1 MYVPRAF
8 ERTDPDELH
17 AFAAAHPF
25 AVLVS
30 THESAPFATHVP
42 LLVERDTG
50 ALVGHMARANP
61 HWTGLDGKPVLAV
74 FNGPHAYVSPTWY
87 EAENVVPTWNYVAV
101 HATGTFRV
109 LHDGA
114 DAVRVLLATVREY
127 EGSGEGAW
135 APDAE
140 SAFFRGLVNGI
151 VAFRVEVSR
160 WEGKWK
166 LSQNHPAERR
176 EKVRAALAASTSA
189 EAREV
194 ARLMGEH
201 SAPN

>member
-1 MYVPRAF
+1 VYIPRAF
-8 ERTDPDELH
+8 ERTDPDELC

-30 THESAPFATHVP
+30 AHNGEPFATHLP

-61 HWTGLDGKPVLAV
+61 HWTELDGKPVLAI
-74 FNGPHAYVSPTWY
+74 FSGPHAYVSPTWY

-109 LHDGA
+109 LADEA
-114 DAVRVLLATVREY
+114 DAVRVLLATVRAY

-140 SAFFRGLVNGI
+140 GAFFRGLVNGI
-151 VAFRVEVSR
+151 VAFRVEAAR

-166 LSQNHPAERR
+166 LSQNQPPERR

-189 EAREV
+189 EARAV
-194 ARLMGEH
+194 ARLMGEG
-201 SAPN
+201 

>member
-8 ERTDPDELH
+8 ERTETGELL

-30 THESAPFATHVP
+30 DHDGEPFATHLP

-61 HWTGLDGKPVLAV
+61 HWTALDGEPVLAI
-74 FNGPHAYVSPTWY
+74 FSGPHAYVSPTWY
-87 EAENVVPTWNYVAV
+87 EAENAVPTWNYVAV
-101 HATGTFRV
+101 HATGTFR
-109 LHDGA
+109 LLA
-114 DAVRVLLATVREY
+114 EPDAVRVLLDTVREY

-140 SAFFRGLVNGI
+140 SAYFRGLVQGI
-151 VAFRVEVSR
+151 VAFRVDVAR

-166 LSQNHPAERR
+166 LSQNQPPERR
-176 EKVRAALAASTSA
+176 AKVRAALAASTDPA
-189 EAREV
+189 ARAV
-194 ARLMGEH
+194 ARLMGEG
-201 SAPN
+201 